1 MVMCGACDGFVDV
14 LVTSGGRMTTLTT
27 LTSGFDF
34 QHSFFLPGSVYNS
47 KTVTL

>member
-34 QHSFFLPGSVYNS
+34 QHRVSFYPVVFT
-47 KTVTL
+47 TVKQ